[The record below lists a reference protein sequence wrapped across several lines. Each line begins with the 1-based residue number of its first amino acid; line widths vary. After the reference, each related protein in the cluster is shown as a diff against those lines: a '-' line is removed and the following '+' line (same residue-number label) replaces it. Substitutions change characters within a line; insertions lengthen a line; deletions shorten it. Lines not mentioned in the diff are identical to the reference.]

1 MAVVS
6 SALDELLLWA
16 RGTGL
21 ELVLIV
27 TGSILVAR
35 TISWY
40 GARWIARVD
49 PEGADTEN
57 LVRSEDS
64 KRQHALIQLLTWVLV
79 VVVYVLGGIS
89 VVTTIGISLTAV
101 VPAATVA
108 GVAIGFGAQRIVQD
122 LLAGFFIFAE
132 RQYGYGDLIRIAVL
146 GVAQPVLGT
155 VDEVSLRTTTV
166 RTPAG
171 EVVIT
176 PNGQIVQMTNLSRGW
191 ARTVIDVP
199 VPISVDVTH
208 VNDVLRAVGR
218 AAYEDEELR
227 PLLLDVPTVMG
238 VESMEVDQ
246 FHVRV
251 VARTQPG
258 KQFIVGRALRELITR
273 EFLAEGIGVPADL
286 TTTELAG
293 DEKGRRDE

>member
-1 MAVVS
+1 MS
-6 SALDELLLWA
+6 TALDDISYWA

-21 ELVLIV
+21 EIVLLV
-27 TGSILVAR
+27 TGAVLLARFVA
-35 TISWY
+35 WY
-40 GARWIARVD
+40 GARWIERVD
-49 PEGADTEN
+49 PEDAETEN
-57 LVRSEDS
+57 LVRSEDA

-79 VVVYVLGGIS
+79 VVVYVLAGI
-89 VVTTIGISLTAV
+89 TLIQTLGFSLTAI

-146 GVAQPVLGT
+146 GVSQPVLGT

-199 VPISVDVTH
+199 VPSTVDVTH
-208 VNDVLRAVGR
+208 VSDVLRAVGR
-218 AAYEDEELR
+218 AAYDDEELR

-246 FHVRV
+246 FQVRV

-258 KQFIVGRALRELITR
+258 KQFVVGRAVRELIAR
-273 EFLAEGIGVPADL
+273 EFLAEGIGTAAQVNDEG
-286 TTTELAG
+286 TAG
-293 DEKGRRDE
+293 RDD